1 MNTEQITGGL
11 RLVIGYA
18 LAYVAG
24 KGWISHDDVVQLA
37 PLLVAICVAG
47 YGIWRK
53 RDAGLLQTAKENV
66 KGLEEV
72 KIDTSVATPAVAAIA
87 LSSKPENANVKPV

>member
-18 LAYVAG
+18 LAYIAG

-37 PLLVAICVAG
+37 PLLVALCVAG
-47 YGIWRK
+47 YGIWKK
-53 RDAGLLQTAKENV
+53 RDAGLVQSV
-66 KGLEEV
+66 KKVQGMEEV
-72 KIDTSVATPAVAAIA
+72 KIDTRAATPAVAAMATSGSVDNEKIIPA
-87 LSSKPENANVKPV
+87 